1 MFLFVLLSQLCFNK
15 SPCKILS
22 KITLNHSTHLC
33 LWLSTCSICLNFTL
47 PQQSWQFLIKLFPA
61 KVAAWNPN
69 PLLFLAVVLILYLLN
84 RRDPKP
90 ESRNPYSM
98 SLPTHMRK
106 ILNYN
111 RQNSTSFNTNSILS
125 WKIVHWTQ
133 APSIK
138 PSQSSWS
145 NNWSKART
153 YLICRVVKG
162 PPAADGQVISQPQP
176 EHSQSTCWH
185 IFTKL
190 VVQRD
195 ENQNNSVRERI
206 YWTPSM
212 FSQRLSW
219 RVVRD
224 INSS

>member
-1 MFLFVLLSQLCFNK
+1 MKPVLYEPSHPHEANFERQPK
-15 SPCKILS
+15 KINHLQIWFAPS
-22 KITLNHSTHLC
+22 TLT
-33 LWLSTCSICLNFTL
+33 
-47 PQQSWQFLIKLFPA
+47 QFWVEKL
-61 KVAAWNPN
+61 V
-69 PLLFLAVVLILYLLN
+69 
-84 RRDPKP
+84 
-90 ESRNPYSM
+90 SG
-98 SLPTHMRK
+98 
-106 ILNYN
+106 
-111 RQNSTSFNTNSILS
+111 
-125 WKIVHWTQ
+125 HWTQ

-190 VVQRD
+190 VAQRD
-195 ENQNNSVRERI
+195 ENQNNERNSVRERI
-206 YWTPSM
+206 YWTHSM

>member
-1 MFLFVLLSQLCFNK
+1 MEPKSLAVLSRRINSLPFELNLSHGTRTLRAFPPTWGKFWTTTKKFNQLQIWLAP
-15 SPCKILS
+15 S
-22 KITLNHSTHLC
+22 TLNSEL
-33 LWLSTCSICLNFTL
+33 
-47 PQQSWQFLIKLFPA
+47 
-61 KVAAWNPN
+61 
-69 PLLFLAVVLILYLLN
+69 
-84 RRDPKP
+84 
-90 ESRNPYSM
+90 
-98 SLPTHMRK
+98 K
-106 ILNYN
+106 IG
-111 RQNSTSFNTNSILS
+111 
-125 WKIVHWTQ
+125 HWTQ

-190 VVQRD
+190 VAQRD
-195 ENQNNSVRERI
+195 TNQNNERNSVRERI

>member
-1 MFLFVLLSQLCFNK
+1 MKPVLYEPSH
-15 SPCKILS
+15 P
-22 KITLNHSTHLC
+22 HEA
-33 LWLSTCSICLNFTL
+33 NFER
-47 PQQSWQFLIKLFPA
+47 Q
-61 KVAAWNPN
+61 
-69 PLLFLAVVLILYLLN
+69 
-84 RRDPKP
+84 PK
-90 ESRNPYSM
+90 
-98 SLPTHMRK
+98 
-106 ILNYN
+106 
-111 RQNSTSFNTNSILS
+111 NSTSFKFDWPLHYSILS
-125 WKIVHWTQ
+125 WKIGHWTQ

-190 VVQRD
+190 VAQRD
-195 ENQNNSVRERI
+195 TNQNNERNSVRERI
-206 YWTPSM
+206 YRTPSM